1 MKEIIETRILLAIR
15 LVDQVRTNIVI
26 HGGKYS
32 GQMKPNLQSV
42 IDILTIPDSVLS
54 EQLKTIPKE
63 FLPKP
68 EYYGQ
73 LSKAWEGLKE

>member
-1 MKEIIETRILLAIR
+1 MMETTETRILLALR
-15 LVDQVRTNIVI
+15 FVDQIRTNIEI

-32 GQMKPNLQSV
+32 GQMKPNLQSILDV
-42 IDILTIPDSVLS
+42 LTIPDSVLS
-54 EQLKTIPKE
+54 EQLKTIPRE

-73 LSKAWEGLKE
+73 LLKAWKGEG